1 MSENEL
7 FSNNAGES
15 ETRPLSVSELTGQIK
30 SLLEEEIESR
40 WVLGEISHYTHHG
53 SGHRYFTL
61 KDEHCQMS
69 AVMFKWQSRG
79 LSFEPETGMQVLV
92 YGYVSVYEP
101 RGAYQF
107 YAARIQPAGVGELA
121 LAFEKLKNRLVAE
134 GLFDQERKRPLP
146 AFPRRVGV
154 VTSST
159 GAAIRDV
166 AHVMQRRAPGIQ
178 IVLAPAR
185 VQGHGAAEE
194 IALGID
200 NLNRYG
206 DVDIIIV
213 GRGGGSPEDLWCFN
227 KEIVARAIYASS
239 IPIISAVGHEVD
251 YSISDYVADYRAPTP
266 SAAAEIVAQEH
277 GKLSERVVELRQRL
291 ITSIHGHIDRR
302 SEAQRHLDPRRVLLR
317 ARDRIDQNA
326 QYLDE
331 QRKTLVTA
339 FDWYTSRRS
348 EEFKNALTRLDDLS
362 PLRGLARG
370 FSLVERRES
379 GELVK
384 RADQLAPGDLVKVRF
399 QHGNATC
406 SVEEIEYE

>member
-7 FSNNAGES
+7 FINDAGES

-30 SLLEEEIESR
+30 TLLEEELESR

-61 KDEHCQMS
+61 KDENSQIS

-79 LSFEPETGMQVLV
+79 LSFEPEAGMQVLV
-92 YGYVSVYEP
+92 YGHVSVYEP

-121 LAFEKLKNRLVAE
+121 LAFEQLKSRLAAE
-134 GLFDQERKRPLP
+134 GLFGEERKRSLP
-146 AFPRRVGV
+146 AFPRRIGV
-154 VTSST
+154 VTSPT
-159 GAAIRDV
+159 GAAIHDIAQIMR
-166 AHVMQRRAPGIQ
+166 RRAPGIQ
-178 IVLAPAR
+178 IILAPAR

-194 IALGID
+194 IVRGID
-200 NLNRYG
+200 DLNRYG
-206 DVDIIIV
+206 KVDILIV

-227 KEIVARAIYASS
+227 EEIVARAIYAST
-239 IPIISAVGHEVD
+239 IPVISAVGHEVD

-266 SAAAEIVAQEH
+266 SAAAEVVAREH
-277 GKLSERVVELRQRL
+277 GQLNARVIELRQRL
-291 ITSIHGHIDRR
+291 ITSIQGHIDRR

-317 ARDRIDQNA
+317 ARDRIEQSE

-331 QRKTLVTA
+331 RRKDLATA
-339 FDWYTSRRS
+339 FDWYASRRS
-348 EEFKNALTRLDDLS
+348 ESFKNALTRLDDLS

-370 FSLVERRES
+370 FSLVEKRES

-384 RADQLAPGDLVKVRF
+384 QADQLTPGDLINVRF
-399 QHGNATC
+399 QNGSATC
-406 SVEEIEYE
+406 SVEEIEHE

>member
-7 FSNNAGES
+7 FTNDAGES

-30 SLLEEEIESR
+30 TLLEEELESR

-61 KDEHCQMS
+61 KDEDSQIS

-79 LSFEPETGMQVLV
+79 LSFEPEAGMQVLV
-92 YGYVSVYEP
+92 YGHVSVYEP

-121 LAFEKLKNRLVAE
+121 LAFEKLKSRLAAE
-134 GLFDQERKRPLP
+134 GLFDEERKRPLP

-154 VTSST
+154 VTSAT
-159 GAAIRDV
+159 GAAIRDI
-166 AHVMQRRAPGIQ
+166 AQIMQRRAPGMQ
-178 IVLAPAR
+178 LVLAPAR
-185 VQGHGAAEE
+185 VQGYGAAEE
-194 IALGID
+194 IVRGID
-200 NLNRYG
+200 DLNRYG
-206 DVDIIIV
+206 EVDIIIV

-227 KEIVARAIYASS
+227 EESVARAICASA
-239 IPIISAVGHEVD
+239 IPVISAVGHEVD

-266 SAAAEIVAQEH
+266 SAAAEIVAREH
-277 GKLSERVVELRQRL
+277 GQLSARVIELRQRL
-291 ITSIHGHIDRR
+291 ITSIQGHIERR

-317 ARDRIDQNA
+317 ARDRIEQNA

-331 QRKTLVTA
+331 RRKDLATA
-339 FDWYTSRRS
+339 FDRYTSRRD
-348 EEFKNALTRLDDLS
+348 EAFKNVLTRLDDLS

-370 FSLVERRES
+370 FSLVEERKS
-379 GELVK
+379 GDLVK
-384 RADQLAPGDLVKVRF
+384 RAEQLAPGDLIKVRF
-399 QHGNATC
+399 QQGNAIC
-406 SVEEIEYE
+406 SVEEIEHE

>member
-7 FSNNAGES
+7 FTNDAGES

-30 SLLEEEIESR
+30 TLLEEELESR

-61 KDEHCQMS
+61 KDEDSQIS

-79 LSFEPETGMQVLV
+79 LSFEPEAGMQVLV
-92 YGYVSVYEP
+92 YGHVSVYEP

-121 LAFEKLKNRLVAE
+121 LAFEKLKSRLAAE
-134 GLFDQERKRPLP
+134 GLFDEERKRPLP

-154 VTSST
+154 VTSAT
-159 GAAIRDV
+159 GAAIRDI
-166 AHVMQRRAPGIQ
+166 AQIMQRRAPGIQ
-178 IVLAPAR
+178 LVLAPAR
-185 VQGHGAAEE
+185 VQGFGAAEE
-194 IALGID
+194 IVRGID
-200 NLNRYG
+200 DLNRYG
-206 DVDIIIV
+206 EVDIIIV

-227 KEIVARAIYASS
+227 EESVARAICASA
-239 IPIISAVGHEVD
+239 IPVISAVGHEVD

-266 SAAAEIVAQEH
+266 SAAAEIVAREH
-277 GKLSERVVELRQRL
+277 GQLSARVIELRQRL
-291 ITSIHGHIDRR
+291 ITSIQGHIERR

-317 ARDRIDQNA
+317 ARDRIEQNA

-331 QRKTLVTA
+331 RRKDLATA
-339 FDWYTSRRS
+339 FDRYTSRRD
-348 EEFKNALTRLDDLS
+348 EAFKNVLTRLDDLS

-370 FSLVERRES
+370 FSLVEERKS
-379 GELVK
+379 GDLVK
-384 RADQLAPGDLVKVRF
+384 RAEQLAPGDLIKVRF
-399 QHGNATC
+399 QQGNAIC
-406 SVEEIEYE
+406 SVEEIKDE

>member
-7 FSNNAGES
+7 FRNDAVES
-15 ETRPLSVSELTGQIK
+15 ETRPLSVSKLTEQIK
-30 SLLEEEIESR
+30 SLLEEEIESC
-40 WVLGEISHYTHHG
+40 WVSGEISHYTHHG

-61 KDEHCQMS
+61 KDDHCQIS

-92 YGYVSVYEP
+92 YGHVSVYES

-107 YAARIQPAGVGELA
+107 YAARIKPAGVGEMA
-121 LAFEKLKNRLVAE
+121 LAFEKLKSLLAAE
-134 GLFDQERKRPLP
+134 GLFDEERKRPLP

-159 GAAIRDV
+159 GAAIRDI
-166 AHVMQRRAPGIQ
+166 ANVMQRRAPGIQ
-178 IVLAPAR
+178 VVLAPTR
-185 VQGHGAAEE
+185 VQGHGADEE
-194 IALGID
+194 IARGID

-206 DVDIIIV
+206 DIDIIIV

-227 KEIVARAIYASS
+227 EETVARAIYASS

-277 GKLSERVVELRQRL
+277 GQLSERVVELRQRL

-302 SEAQRHLDPRRVLLR
+302 NEAQRHLDPRRVLLR

-339 FDWYTSRRS
+339 FDWYTNRRS

-384 RADQLAPGDLVKVRF
+384 RANQLAPGDLVKVRF

-406 SVEEIEYE
+406 SVKEIEDE